1 MKRIMAFLI
10 FVLLA
15 ISVSGCNRASSNNHG
30 AKFVGSWK
38 LLSKDISDI
47 SPPIVSVEVNLIF
60 FDKDEGI
67 GTNFSQVSHTVDGGK
82 EWIRVY
88 DFYAQDISVYSFMLA
103 GDQQVWGVGA
113 KGVDERT
120 RTPTVMRSKDR
131 GKTWSQVEIDFGD
144 EKKLLNESVTFVDIC
159 FTSPDRAWLASDVGL
174 IETSV
179 RESNIRI
186 EKVFRT
192 NEDLYGVSCS
202 STGRVVVGVGK
213 GAVYRYDD
221 RGLSRLHPPSDFSF
235 SKVKQIDN
243 HIWLLGWKML
253 HANSNSVDTGMS
265 GIVLFSADGGTTWEN
280 RTPKQIRSFNDI
292 DLRNGK
298 GWLTGSDGNLF
309 YSDDNGKSWRDVP
322 VPTKSNLYN
331 IFFLNEE
338 NIWIGGLDNTVL
350 KYGID

>member
-1 MKRIMAFLI
+1 MIFFL
-10 FVLLA
+10 FVFLA
-15 ISVSGCNRASSNNHG
+15 MSLSSCGGEVYDNRQARFEGN
-30 AKFVGSWK
+30 WR
-38 LLSKDISDI
+38 LLSKESDIISDPV
-47 SPPIVSVEVNLIF
+47 SPITDLIF
-60 FDKDEGI
+60 FNENEGLA
-67 GTNFSQVSHTVDGGK
+67 TNVLQVEHTVNGGK
-82 EWIRVY
+82 EWTVVREFHDLAVFSFIL
-88 DFYAQDISVYSFMLA
+88 AEGQD
-103 GDQQVWGVGA
+103 VWGVGA
-113 KGVDERT
+113 EWRDGEARNPAV
-120 RTPTVMRSKDR
+120 VRSMDR
-131 GKTWSQVEIDFGD
+131 GKTWSQVEIDFGNQ
-144 EKKLLNESVTFVDIC
+144 KKLFKESVAFVDIC
-159 FTSPDRAWLASDVGL
+159 FTSPDSAWLASDIGL

-192 NEDLYGVSCS
+192 DEDLHGVSCS